1 MPKTAVK
8 DKSELPLL
16 MTMKQVQEVTG
27 LAKDLVYR
35 LPHTKGFPVLR
46 FGRVFRVPRDRFL
59 AWLDEQA
66 NGQEK

>member
-8 DKSELPLL
+8 DKNELPLL
-16 MTMKQVQEVTG
+16 MTMKEVQEVMG
-27 LAKDLVYR
+27 IAKDLVYR